1 MDDWNWNGARWWKC
15 DFHTHTPASND
26 YGKGQNQATLQARSP
41 KEWLLDYMRA
51 GVDCIAITDHNTGKW
66 VDRVKDALIELNS
79 ENPEDYRPLHIFPG
93 VEISVNGGTHLLAI
107 LPCEKKTSDIDSLL
121 GAVGF
126 PSEQKGSSAAV
137 TKRSFVEVVGAI
149 VEAGGIAI
157 PAHVDDF
164 NGLFKLPGTT
174 LMQALD
180 CKDIFAMELVNPKAE
195 KPQLY
200 MDKKLQWTEILGTDA
215 HHPSGSA
222 DQRFPGS
229 KYTWIKMGQPA
240 LEGLRLALFD
250 GALSMRRSD
259 QETDDPNRHAAF
271 ALSFVEVSNARYM
284 GNREN
289 FTIGL
294 NPWFNAI
301 IGGRGTGKSSAIE
314 FLRIAFRRLNEIPEA
329 LQPEIKQY
337 SQVYSDEESSGLL
350 TNDTTIKVIC
360 RKDKDQ
366 FRVQWNQDGDL
377 EAIEREEEGQWI
389 NAEGDVQQRFPVR
402 IYSQKQ
408 VFQLAK
414 TPLALLKIID
424 DAPEVNYQDWS
435 ENWKMEESRYLSLKA
450 KVREIE
456 AGLNE
461 EPRLRGELE
470 DVKLKLEIFEQSGHT
485 EILRSFQER
494 TRQNR
499 EVEAWEEGWVGTGER
514 LREIAAEI
522 VPDQLEESY
531 FDLHSASDNE
541 LWGFVNRVREML
553 GEIRTGVEG
562 LASRADDVVTK
573 WQKDKDM
580 SAWKNSV
587 QTASNA
593 YQELKENLQREGAAD
608 PAAYGEFVQR
618 RQAIEQRLNDLNERK
633 RQILEL
639 NSEADGCL
647 KRLLTMRRELTE
659 LRRSFLESV
668 LQGNQYVR
676 IRVLPYGASDLVESE
691 FRQLLQREDRTF
703 ERDIGSPDGGGL
715 LGELYGKDVR
725 AEVIE
730 QNLVSLKTHI
740 RMVASGQ
747 YEPGSVADRRFAAHV
762 GSLMPESIDR
772 LNIWYPEDSVEVQ
785 YSASGDGRHFRS
797 IQEGSPGQKTAAL
810 LAFLLSYGEEPL
822 ILDQPEDDLD
832 NHLIYDLIVTQLR
845 QVKLR
850 RQVIVVTHNANIV
863 VNGDA
868 ELVVALAARYGD
880 TEKECEGCLQKQGVR
895 ETICAV
901 MEGGRKAFEDRYR
914 RIALDGHNVQ

>member
-1 MDDWNWNGARWWKC
+1 MKEWNWNGASWWKC
-15 DFHTHTPASND
+15 DFHTHTPASID
-26 YGKGQNQATLQARSP
+26 YGRGQNQSVLQKRSP

-51 GVDCIAITDHNTGKW
+51 GVDCVAITDHNTGKW
-66 VDRVKDALIELNS
+66 VDRVKAALVELKS
-79 ENPEDYRPLHIFPG
+79 ENPEGFRPIHIFPG
-93 VEISVNGGTHLLAI
+93 VEISVSGGVHLLAI
-107 LPCEKKTSDIDSLL
+107 LAGKTTTSDIDSLL

-126 PSEQKGSSAAV
+126 PSEKKGSSDGV
-137 TKRSFVEVVGAI
+137 TTKSFVEVVDAI
-149 VEAGGIAI
+149 VKAHGIVI
-157 PAHVDDF
+157 PAHTDDF

-174 LMQALD
+174 LEQALNH
-180 CKDIFAMELVNPKAE
+180 KDIFAMELVNLEYE

-200 MDKKLQWTEILGTDA
+200 VDKKLRWTEILGSDA
-215 HHPSGSA
+215 HHPSGNA
-222 DQRFPGS
+222 EQRFPGS
-229 KYTWIKMGQPA
+229 HFTWVKMGLPTI
-240 LEGLRLALFD
+240 EGLRLALLD
-250 GALSMRRSD
+250 GGLSVRRSD
-259 QETDDPNRHAAF
+259 QDTNDPNEHAAF
-271 ALSFVEVSNARYM
+271 ALGSIEVSDARYM
-284 GNREN
+284 GHREN

-301 IGGRGTGKSSAIE
+301 IGGRGTGKSTAIE
-314 FLRIAFRRLNEIPEA
+314 FLRIAFRRMDEIPEA
-329 LQPEIKQY
+329 LQPEFKQY
-337 SQVYSDEESSGLL
+337 SQVYSDEENSGLL
-350 TNDTTIKVIC
+350 TNDTTIKVTC
-360 RKDKDQ
+360 RKDRDQ

-377 EAIEREEEGQWI
+377 EAIEKEEKGQWK
-389 NAEGDVQQRFPVR
+389 NAEGDIQQRFPVR

-414 TPLALLKIID
+414 TPLALLGIID
-424 DAPEVNYQDWS
+424 DAPEVNYHAWS
-435 ENWKMEESRYLSLKA
+435 ESWTMEESRYLSLQA

-456 AGLNE
+456 AGLTE
-461 EPRLRGELE
+461 EPRLRGELD
-470 DVKLKLEIFEQSGHT
+470 DVKRKLEIFEQSGHT
-485 EILRSFQER
+485 EILKSYQER
-494 TRQNR
+494 TRQYR
-499 EVEAWEEGWVGTGER
+499 EVEAWEEGWAGTGER

-522 VPDQLEESY
+522 VPDHLEESY
-531 FDLHSASDNE
+531 FDSHSAPDNE
-541 LWGFVNRVREML
+541 LRAFANKVRESL
-553 GEIRTGVEG
+553 GEIRTSVEG
-562 LASRADDVVTK
+562 LASRADDVVTE
-573 WQKDKDM
+573 WHKDKDE
-580 SAWKNSV
+580 STWKKSV
-587 QTASNA
+587 DTASHA
-593 YQELKENLQREGAAD
+593 YQELKENLEREGAAD

-618 RQAIEQRLNDLNERK
+618 RQVIEQRLNELDERK
-633 RQILEL
+633 RQIHEL
-639 NSEADGCL
+639 NSEANGCL
-647 KRLLTMRRELTE
+647 KRLLTIRRELTAS
-659 LRRSFLESV
+659 RRSFLETV
-668 LQGNQYVR
+668 LRGNQYVR

-715 LGELYGKDVR
+715 LGELYGKDVS

-730 QNLVSLKTHI
+730 QNLLSLKTQI

-747 YEPGSVADRRFAAHV
+747 YEPGSVADRRFVAHV

-868 ELVVALAARYGD
+868 ELVVALEARHGE
-880 TEKECEGCLQKQGVR
+880 TKKECEGCLQEQEVR

-914 RIALDGHNVQ
+914 RIALEGRHV